1 MYVRRTLLA
10 SAIAMAF
17 AMPAQA
23 DNSDDIAAIRKE
35 IEAMRQNYEARI
47 QALEAQ
53 LKQAERH
60 TSQAKADAAEPTAAD
75 HATPPAAAN
84 SFNPEIGL
92 ILTGRYANLK
102 DVPNRHI
109 TGFLPLGPAAAGMRR
124 GFTADASELSL
135 AADIDPDFRG
145 QANLVYEDGTG
156 ATVEEAYFQTLSLG
170 SGFTLKGGRFRS
182 AIGYMNEQHPHAW
195 DFVDNPLMYQAL
207 FGEGYGQDGV
217 QLKWL
222 APTDL
227 LVELTGEL
235 GRGADFP
242 GSDRNKNG
250 AGDATLGLHLGGDV
264 GLSNSWRG
272 GIAYLRTRAENR
284 AFFGLDPAGT
294 ALTGDFTGRSR
305 TWLADFI
312 WKWTPNG
319 NPRETNFKFQTEWFQ
334 RSESGSLACTRCI
347 ASPYASEQSGW
358 YAQSVYQFMPMW
370 RIGYRYDR
378 LDRGTARLDGADIG
392 STIASL
398 ADYSPS
404 RHSLMLD
411 WSPSE
416 FSLVRLQYARDKSMA
431 GLAEN
436 QVALQYVYSLG
447 AHGAHKY

>member
-1 MYVRRTLLA
+1 MYVRRTLIA

-23 DNSDDIAAIRKE
+23 DNSDDIAAVRKE

-47 QALEAQ
+47 QALEAR
-53 LKQAERH
+53 LKQAEGQAGQA
-60 TSQAKADAAEPTAAD
+60 TAKADVAEPAA
-75 HATPPAAAN
+75 APPAAAN

-109 TGFLPLGPAAAGMRR
+109 TGFLPLGPAAAGMNR
-124 GFTADASELSL
+124 GFSVDASELSL
-135 AADIDPDFRG
+135 AADIDPNFRG

-156 ATVEEAYFQTLSLG
+156 ATVEEAYFQTLRLG
-170 SGFTLKGGRFRS
+170 GGFTLKGGRFRS

-195 DFVDNPLMYQAL
+195 DFVDNPLMYQVL

-227 LVELTGEL
+227 LVEITGEL
-235 GRGADFP
+235 GRGANFP
-242 GSDRNKNG
+242 GSDRNQNG

-272 GIAYLRTRAENR
+272 GIAYLRTRAEDR

-294 ALTGDFTGRSR
+294 GLTGDFTGRSR
-305 TWLADFI
+305 TWLADFT
-312 WKWTPNG
+312 WKWAPNG

-334 RSESGSLACTRCI
+334 RSESGSLACTPCI
-347 ASPYASEQSGW
+347 TGPYASEQSGW
-358 YAQSVYQFMPMW
+358 YAQGIYQFMPMW
-370 RIGYRYDR
+370 RLGYRYDR
-378 LDRGTARLDGADIG
+378 LDRGTARLNGADLG
-392 STIASL
+392 GTIASL

-404 RHSLMLD
+404 KHSLMLD

-431 GLAEN
+431 GLDEN
-436 QVALQYVYSLG
+436 QIALQYVYSLG